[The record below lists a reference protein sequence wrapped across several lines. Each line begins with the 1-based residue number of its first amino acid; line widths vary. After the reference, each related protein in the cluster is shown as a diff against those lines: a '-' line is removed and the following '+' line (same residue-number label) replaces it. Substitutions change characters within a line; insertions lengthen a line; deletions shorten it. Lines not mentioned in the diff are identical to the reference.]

1 MNDRDPAPIRK
12 PKLPKW
18 VKLLLWIAVIF
29 ILWNAGKMIIVYI
42 LWYPGRILL
51 MIGLTLLL
59 SGLFDRH

>member
-18 VKLLLWIAVIF
+18 MKLVIWIVAIF
-29 ILWNAGKMIIVYI
+29 ILWNVGKMMVVYI

-51 MIGLTLLL
+51 MMGLVLLI
-59 SGLFDRH
+59 SGLFYRH

>member
-29 ILWNAGKMIIVYI
+29 ILWNAGKMIIVYS
-42 LWYPGRILL
+42 LWYPGRVLL
-51 MIGLTLLL
+51 MVGLALLL
-59 SGLFDRH
+59 SGLFYRH